1 MEAVLLYTDDE
12 LFSAMQR
19 GDGNAFEQIYKR
31 YWPGLYAVVYQRL
44 SDRGRTEDVL
54 QEIFAYLWT
63 KRAVLEVQNL
73 KSYLYGMARYQV
85 LQLVTRSKP
94 PTAFFESFENLL
106 LYAETPDEKIIAK
119 ELYEWVFR
127 YAETLPEKKRAIF
140 LLHIRDKYTTR
151 EIAEKLSISQKTVQ
165 NQLGSALK
173 GLKTHIT
180 PVILALIVT
189 RF

>member
-1 MEAVLLYTDDE
+1 MEAVQLYTDDE
-12 LFSAMQR
+12 LFSAMQK

-31 YWPGLYAVVYQRL
+31 HWPGLYAAVYQRL
-44 SDRGRTEDVL
+44 CDRGRTEDVL
-54 QEIFAYLWT
+54 QEIFACLWT

-73 KSYLYGMARYQV
+73 KSYLHGMARYQV
-85 LQLVTRSKP
+85 LQLVTRSKAP
-94 PTAFFESFENLL
+94 IAFFESFENLL

-140 LLHIRDKYTTR
+140 LLHIRDKCTTK

-173 GLKTHIT
+173 GLRRYIT
-180 PVILALIVT
+180 PVVLALIGT